1 MTATHL
7 GSRLGVTRQ
16 AVLDLERREVEATA
30 SLAALARAAD
40 AMECDLV
47 YAVVPRQP
55 VGEILQSRARAIAAA
70 RLKGVAHSMGLEAQS
85 VPSPELD
92 RQVEDLAA
100 QILRDLPRDFWG
112 ESAP

>member
-1 MTATHL
+1 MSANHL

-47 YAVVPRQP
+47 YAVVPRQA
-55 VGEILQSRARAIAAA
+55 VREILQSRARAIAAA